1 MTTTHGAQR
10 RKICS
15 GDASVQ
21 CNLQPTL
28 KGNLIELSPLTREG
42 PYSKKAKAG
51 QSFTVDARFVV
62 DCRSFRLAA
71 DNYANSFAPL
81 ADARPSSL
89 SELALEFLAPTYRR
103 REARQLELGT
113 FRPIFWHC

>member
-10 RKICS
+10 RKICG

-21 CNLQPTL
+21 CDLQPTL

-62 DCRSFRLAA
+62 DCRSLGLAA
-71 DNYANSFAPL
+71 DGDADRFAPL
-81 ADARPSSL
+81 ADAP
-89 SELALEFLAPTYRR
+89 
-103 REARQLELGT
+103 ARLV
-113 FRPIFWHC
+113 